1 MGLMQKRDD
10 EDREYIE
17 GVEIIERSDAPGD
30 DDADAVDVVAAG
42 AAPKD
47 AGAVADEAGDAD
59 DADDA
64 DDVDGADDADDAD
77 DADATTVLN
86 EAADDADG
94 ASRISAPRHEGGPHK
109 AILIACAIVAV
120 VVAAIIGYFVGSG
133 GFSPEGRGLSSSTLT
148 DDELDTV
155 VASYSYNGATH
166 DITAREALE
175 SEYSLES
182 IKGKDGTYTAP
193 TASMVLAYVRNQ
205 VLLADAA
212 SRGIEVSDDEMA
224 SFAESSLGTSDYSD
238 ISSSYGVTEDQ
249 AKTIVRQSATIEKLY
264 EQIVPDAATTVAPT
278 QPTAPA
284 DGSEDTPTAD
294 YAAYIINLLGD
305 EWDANANTWARTDGD
320 FYAALGDGFSPD
332 AATYGQ
338 AMTAYYVAYQNYSDV
353 ANKASSTWTSYAN
366 GLYAGVDLTVY
377 GLYQ

>member
-17 GVEIIERSDAPGD
+17 GVEIIERSDVPD
-30 DDADAVDVVAAG
+30 DDGTEAVDVVAAG
-42 AAPKD
+42 AAPADDGAAAAEVEAGEAEGAD
-47 AGAVADEAGDAD
+47 AG
-59 DADDA
+59 
-64 DDVDGADDADDAD
+64 DVDNADA

-86 EAADDADG
+86 EAADDADDADG
-94 ASRISAPRHEGGPHK
+94 ASRISVPRHEGGPHK
-109 AILIACAIVAV
+109 AILIACAVVAV
-120 VVAAIIGYFVGSG
+120 VVAAILGYFVGSG

-175 SEYSLES
+175 SEYSLDS
-182 IKGKDGTYTAP
+182 IKGDDGTYAAP

-224 SFAESSLGTSDYSD
+224 SFAESSLGTSDYAD

-249 AKTIVRQSATIEKLY
+249 AKDIVRQSATIEKLY

-284 DGSEDTPTAD
+284 DGAEDTPTAD

-305 EWDANANTWARTDGD
+305 EWDASANTWARTDGD

-353 ANKASSTWTSYAN
+353 ANEASSTWTSYAN